1 MMQTR
6 HIGRRRR
13 SARAAVA
20 MLLAGSMVA
29 TACSSGDSGGEEV
42 DISVELVDYPDFA
55 SDVITPSQELLDEM
69 AVDYASELAE
79 GETPE
84 MERFLF
90 GHVAVDVFNRIF
102 DGDDSDTAGLLW
114 LMWLS
119 GYFGGRWLR
128 GEIEVAQPGAP
139 LTTFSQTPSQESFD
153 SIMATAKVGLDA
165 AAADDET
172 LLAYARESLFDKPPA
187 EEGGDPIRG
196 LTDNFGYNK
205 GYMLQI
211 LEVPPE
217 GLDAGPAYQ
226 ITCGG
231 LYDCTYATPRLAV
244 LAELADLQEQVAAGE
259 GDFAELVAELTEIQ
273 DAAEPRGRSVWSG
286 GLSVQGFPQKSYDQ
300 LLDVSSSFLETVQAT
315 ALVMIDAAANEDAG
329 RARTGAI
336 ANAAMVIWLSAYRVG
351 LTYGDGEKVLPTFVT
366 P

>member
-1 MMQTR
+1 M
-6 HIGRRRR
+6 
-13 SARAAVA
+13 
-20 MLLAGSMVA
+20 LAGAMTV
-29 TACSSGDSGGEEV
+29 TACGGGGDSGGV
-42 DISVELVDYPDFA
+42 DISVELADHPDFET
-55 SDVITPSQELLDEM
+55 DVITASPELLDAM
-69 AVDYASELAE
+69 ASDYASALAE

-90 GHVAVDVFNRIF
+90 GHVPVEVFNRIF
-102 DGDDSDTAGLLW
+102 DGDDSETAGLLW

-139 LTTFSQTPSQESFD
+139 LTTFSRTPDKEGFD
-153 SIMATAKVGLDA
+153 AIMATAQLGLDA

-172 LLAYARESLFDKPPA
+172 LLAYAEDSLRDKPPT
-187 EEGGDPIRG
+187 EPGGDPVRG

-211 LEVPPE
+211 LEAPPE
-217 GLDAGPAYQ
+217 GLEAGPAYQ
-226 ITCGG
+226 IECGG
-231 LYDCTYATPRLAV
+231 LFDCTYATPRLAV
-244 LAELADLQEQVAAGE
+244 LQELADLQAQVAAGE
-259 GDFAELVAELTEIQ
+259 GDFAELLEELKSIQ
-273 DAAEPRGRSVWSG
+273 DAAEPRGRQVWSS

-315 ALVMIDAAANEDAG
+315 ALVMVAAAATGNAD
-329 RARTGAI
+329 RARTGAV

-351 LTYGDGEKVLPTFVT
+351 LTYGDGDKVLPTFVT
-366 P
+366 PE